1 MRAVARSNFNKSL
14 MSAKTPN
21 PSAQPTELT
30 VGKRVRNLIVVLVA
44 IALSVALFLGLRTQT
59 GAVTLATLSDRSTP
73 LEVALS
79 NSKPTLME
87 FYADWCTVCQK
98 MVPDMAQ
105 LEQEY
110 AGKVNF
116 VMLNVD
122 NSKWLPEILK
132 YRVDGIPHFV
142 YLGKQGEA
150 IAQAIGEQPRS
161 IMASNLEALLNDA
174 PLPYTSASGK
184 VSKYEANVTPSSET
198 DDPRLH
204 SSQVVK

>member
-1 MRAVARSNFNKSL
+1 MSL
-14 MSAKTPN
+14 NTPD
-21 PSAQPTELT
+21 PPIEPTELT

-98 MVPDMAQ
+98 MVPDIAQ

-174 PLPYTSASGK
+174 PLPYTSASGQ

>member
-1 MRAVARSNFNKSL
+1 MSL
-14 MSAKTPN
+14 NTPD
-21 PSAQPTELT
+21 PPIEPTELT

-98 MVPDMAQ
+98 MVPDIAQ

-174 PLPYTSASGK
+174 PLPYTAASGK
-184 VSKYEANVTPSSET
+184 VSKYEANVAPSSET